1 MNETSVVS
9 GTDYASLLDEVAET
23 MECPNIRVWIS
34 LFLDETLEKTEYETC
49 IQLNIILK

>member
-34 LFLDETLEKTEYETC
+34 LFLDETLKKQNTKLAYSST
-49 IQLNIILK
+49 LF